1 MEIEYIYNVI
11 RIEDD
16 GKVQFMSEAID
27 SKESINENYLF
38 LVNDSM
44 SHRDY
49 YCIRDQYVDENIT
62 RIKEFMKKLYIY

>member
-27 SKESINENYLF
+27 IKESINENYLF

-44 SHRDY
+44 SHRYY